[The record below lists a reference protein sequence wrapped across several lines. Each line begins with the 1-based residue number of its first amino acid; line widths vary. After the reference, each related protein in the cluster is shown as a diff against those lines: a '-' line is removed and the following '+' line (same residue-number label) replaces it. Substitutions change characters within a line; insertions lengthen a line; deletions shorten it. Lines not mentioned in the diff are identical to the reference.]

1 MMDKRIGE
9 RIKIAR
15 KAVGMT
21 QDDLASLLGYKHKS
35 SITKIEA
42 GETDL
47 PTEKMN
53 ALAETLG
60 VSTFYLATGME
71 PPTETTPLKGWVDE
85 LIHVAAQ
92 LSRNR
97 RIQLIEYAQY
107 LQMLDQRDTTEAYMD
122 ICTEPEQ
129 GDHYEETETQS

>member
-60 VSTFYLATGME
+60 VSTVYLATGME
-71 PPTETTPLKGWVDE
+71 PPAETTPLKGWVDE
-85 LIHVAAQ
+85 LTRVATQ

-107 LQMLDQRDTTEAYMD
+107 LQMLDQRDTAEAYMD
-122 ICTEPEQ
+122 CTEPEQ
-129 GDHYEETETQS
+129 GDHHEETKTQS